1 MNKVRGQSFLRIM
14 IIVAAAVGG
23 DGECGCC
30 FPLNTQ
36 VALLFV
42 VPIINDTQLYGV
54 ESNDGRDIETQK

>member
-1 MNKVRGQSFLRIM
+1 M

-23 DGECGCC
+23 NGECGCC

-54 ESNDGRDIETQK
+54 ESNDRRDIETQK